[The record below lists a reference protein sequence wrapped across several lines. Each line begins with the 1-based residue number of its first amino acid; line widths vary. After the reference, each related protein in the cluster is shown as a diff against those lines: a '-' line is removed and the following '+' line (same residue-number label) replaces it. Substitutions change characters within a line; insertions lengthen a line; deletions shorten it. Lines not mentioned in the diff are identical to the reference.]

1 MWQRQS
7 SYKAHRA
14 AVKTTH
20 INTLLWHYRSIRG
33 ETTLVY
39 NLLIVAFS
47 NSSILENEWFLNL
60 SGSLSEWGLSQQ
72 KRWDWGRLDK
82 SFFFCFFFNLKE
94 DVQRKMIQIDFSN
107 KVVLRKCEHMDLQD
121 GHGWII
127 INTIVQNTEMNTQW
141 RGGQW
146 KSLM

>member
-1 MWQRQS
+1 
-7 SYKAHRA
+7 
-14 AVKTTH
+14 
-20 INTLLWHYRSIRG
+20 
-33 ETTLVY
+33 
-39 NLLIVAFS
+39 
-47 NSSILENEWFLNL
+47 
-60 SGSLSEWGLSQQ
+60 
-72 KRWDWGRLDK
+72 
-82 SFFFCFFFNLKE
+82 
-94 DVQRKMIQIDFSN
+94 MIQIDFSN